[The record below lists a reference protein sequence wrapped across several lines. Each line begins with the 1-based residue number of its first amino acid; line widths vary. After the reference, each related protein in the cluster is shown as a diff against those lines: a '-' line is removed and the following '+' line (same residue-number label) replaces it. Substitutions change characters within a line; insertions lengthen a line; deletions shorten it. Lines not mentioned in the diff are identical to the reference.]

1 VLLRVRITPRARRNS
16 LEGERAGVLLVRV
29 TAPPVDGAA
38 NEALMKVLG
47 KVLGL
52 PPSAIRITKGVTG
65 RDKTVVLLGADVSS
79 VRARLE
85 PVEEDVR

>member
-1 VLLRVRITPRARRNS
+1 V
-16 LEGERAGVLLVRV
+16 EGEREGALLVRV

-47 KVLGL
+47 RAVGL
-52 PPSAIRITKGVTG
+52 PPSAVRITKGLTG
-65 RDKTVVLLGADVSS
+65 RDKSVLLVGTDISR

-85 PVEEDVR
+85 THEEDVR